1 MSLII
6 FLSMMTVKI
15 QVTSTM
21 QAILLLLFNHF
32 HRTGISNLS
41 IRFLPYLGWQEKK
54 VKSLLTSSPQLFL
67 TSSFNPNDAGL
78 FEGSFFWEGRE
89 CQFEVPSYF

>member
-6 FLSMMTVKI
+6 FLSVMTVKI

-54 VKSLLTSSPQLFL
+54 VKKVFL
-67 TSSFNPNDAGL
+67 
-78 FEGSFFWEGRE
+78 
-89 CQFEVPSYF
+89 QFPSTISDF

>member
-21 QAILLLLFNHF
+21 QAIFLLHFNDF

-41 IRFLPYLGWQEKK
+41 IRFLSYLGWQEKK
-54 VKSLLTSSPQLFL
+54 VKKGFFL
-67 TSSFNPNDAGL
+67 VSFN
-78 FEGSFFWEGRE
+78 FF
-89 CQFEVPSYF
+89 

>member
-1 MSLII
+1 MSLFI

-21 QAILLLLFNHF
+21 QAIFLLLFNDF

-54 VKSLLTSSPQLFL
+54 VKKGFLLASL
-67 TSSFNPNDAGL
+67 N
-78 FEGSFFWEGRE
+78 FF
-89 CQFEVPSYF
+89 